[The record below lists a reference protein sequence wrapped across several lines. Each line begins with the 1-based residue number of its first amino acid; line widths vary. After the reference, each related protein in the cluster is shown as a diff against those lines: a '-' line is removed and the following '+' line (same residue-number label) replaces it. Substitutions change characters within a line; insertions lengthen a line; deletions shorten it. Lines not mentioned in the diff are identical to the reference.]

1 MRVKDSK
8 YKYVIVLLSYYRR
21 YKENAFIEIQAQ
33 TNDYVEANH
42 IKVSFENVDKKS
54 YIIVNTKEKKWL
66 WHQHKSY

>member
-21 YKENAFIEIQAQ
+21 YKENSFIEIQAQ
-33 TNDYVEANH
+33 TNDYVEAIH
-42 IKVSFENVDKKS
+42 IKASFENADKTN

-66 WHQHKSY
+66 WHQHKNY

>member
-21 YKENAFIEIQAQ
+21 YKENAFIEVQAQ

-42 IKVSFENVDKKS
+42 IKVSFENAEKTFQKLNSLKDS
-54 YIIVNTKEKKWL
+54 Y
-66 WHQHKSY
+66 Y